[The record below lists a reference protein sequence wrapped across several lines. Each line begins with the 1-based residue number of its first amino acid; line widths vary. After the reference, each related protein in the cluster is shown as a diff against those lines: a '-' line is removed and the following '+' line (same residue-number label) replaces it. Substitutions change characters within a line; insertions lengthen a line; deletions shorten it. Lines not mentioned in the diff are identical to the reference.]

1 MQPLLQWKSNKHYI
15 ISVCVCSLRYP
26 ACKAHAPYCH
36 LWPARFYDIFPYYRI
51 NGKIFEPPPQ
61 KKKLLNIKSVV
72 IYPTTFLGIFSKN
85 TKLHENPS
93 SGSRVVPGGH
103 KDRQPKVTKLISA
116 FRSFA
121 NARKTA
127 AEIGTT

>member
-1 MQPLLQWKSNKHYI
+1 MQSACAILP
-15 ISVCVCSLRYP
+15 SVACPVLRYFSILSH
-26 ACKAHAPYCH
+26 K
-36 LWPARFYDIFPYYRI
+36 RQDFRT
-51 NGKIFEPPPQ
+51 PPP